1 MFRLMISIGF
11 LLVLTMSMAACTGST
26 PAPAAQ
32 AEPVTYTI
40 QMTEYAFSP
49 AEIEV
54 KVGQEVTLELVN
66 LGQISHELMI
76 GAQVASVNNRPSGFH
91 MDLFETA
98 HVEPMIMGVE
108 EPEEG
113 HTSDGHGSDHAG
125 SFMVVLPENGD
136 KASVTFTVTEEMVG
150 EWELGCFEQD
160 GVHYDAGMKG
170 SLVVTR

>member
-1 MFRLMISIGF
+1 MFRLLIFIGF
-11 LLVLTMSMAACTGST
+11 VFSMAACAGSP

-32 AEPVTYTI
+32 PEPVKYTI

-54 KVGQEVTLELVN
+54 KVGQEVTLDLVN
-66 LGQISHELMI
+66 VGQISHELMI
-76 GAQVASVNNRPSGFH
+76 GQQVASVNNRPSGFH
-91 MDLFETA
+91 KDFFETA
-98 HVEPMIMGVE
+98 HVDPVVMGVE
-108 EPEEG
+108 EPDQG
-113 HTSDGHGSDHAG
+113 HSSGGHGSDHAG
-125 SFMVVLPENGD
+125 SFMVVLPENSD

-170 SLVVTR
+170 SLVVTQ